1 MHPETA
7 SSSRQQST
15 SFDTDTDQDLDDEMQ
30 DEASADK
37 SGWNLLTGLGVFML
51 LIFVA
56 FCYYLIKDLTAR
68 IVYRIKEGKWPESES
83 SMRKRQREAGS
94 KKIGGKNKEGKRRY
108 DEMEQITQDSI
119 KEAYVK
125 DLEKNYLRDK

>member
-1 MHPETA
+1 LDYGTDFGLEFDEKEALTHEEIEYITNCDHEGMHPETA

-83 SMRKRQREAGS
+83 SMRKR
-94 KKIGGKNKEGKRRY
+94 
-108 DEMEQITQDSI
+108 
-119 KEAYVK
+119 
-125 DLEKNYLRDK
+125 